1 MSLQTLSVT
10 TYPIYLPNDTVP
22 VPFGQPLPVT
32 VWAVSP

>member
-22 VPFGQPLPVT
+22 VPFGQPMAVT
-32 VWAVSP
+32 VT